1 MSTVSGSTINRSQ
14 SRMLDPQN
22 NPLLD
27 RYLNKNYINDL
38 MNNVFQHY
46 LFLSET
52 DSNPHIHFQL
62 GYIYHHGF
70 GSVTRNLNK
79 AFYHY
84 QLAADGNHPAAQYML
99 YKLYGSDPAK
109 SDCYVRI
116 VSEDELVDL
125 KVRTYVK
132 SAAQDNHYCKANLTL
147 WKAYRKSQLWHDTI
161 NRAVERY
168 KQILTAVSEGR
179 RTMETDQL
187 AETYNELGYLTVQ
200 LNLNNSANVYR
211 RAMDYFTRACQL
223 GNAAAYFNVGCMMY
237 HNSFGVKRDELKI
250 QEYCLK
256 AAERHHPRALYV
268 LARQK
273 LNPRVNCE
281 EDCTIAYQ
289 YLKDSSSYRYSSTLL
304 ELGYVYLMGIGGQA
318 KNFTLAR
325 QFFEEATVA
334 FDYTDSFGNIR
345 AFHVLGYMYER
356 GLGCDMDYSRAACYY
371 AYAARKNSFES
382 YCKLAKLIEK
392 GRIPSQDMTDAIQLY
407 QQAIDASYHAVGYAN
422 YRLGKLYCRQGTAYY
437 DDRLACKHFVD
448 AFRYYDEAV
457 RQSEPSAGQCYHIG
471 VMYQHGYGIKA
482 DGGKAIDYYRKAM
495 NCAGLTYNILDKW
508 YGKKSKRQYDQYL
521 TRRDQEDQLQHLP
534 DSPRHDPP
542 NRPILAA
549 FADAMEMRQSLNDLD
564 GFHLDSKGLQV
575 EQIELLPLLSLYDQC
590 ENLATDP
597 SEIPSILDEKLTT
610 EFQSLAADNLQVK
623 DIFLEGYIQLLK
635 DEIVNLDSQQ
645 RQIDNAIE
653 NLKAN
658 LTSDERD
665 TSQELA
671 RLITESANYTQ
682 VRNDKM
688 KKTSNLQHIQNY
700 PPLFTFYHS
709 CRLSLIKTLLIP
721 SLERLDISGE
731 IFFDPTVT
739 IAMQT
744 ISSQLLLTDENSPS
758 LTKKLS
764 STPPS
769 LPPSSSARNR
779 LSQPLRPGRLRI
791 TRLGLQRV
799 EKIAD
804 KTARM
809 LTLSYENQ
817 LLCVTTC
824 GAKLLGQCTI
834 EFIEHNLPYLYD
846 QSQPLPSSAIE
857 FDEWIIHTF
866 IQGITMTNNEA
877 EKSVPVSNRR
887 VPCVVMGTEWTVNGF
902 FKKPSLMTIDG
913 DYFATSTSD
922 PTKYGYRYVDK
933 KEMQQIRLE
942 APAETLQEEGDELS
956 ITTTTSTS
964 APSKMKAS
972 PSSEDHDLS
981 IILHPSSSSNQ
992 LIVTPTTVQEMST
1005 SRILARENDLL
1016 NQQVI
1021 ELVNEVQK
1029 LKKSS
1034 NNTQD
1039 DADPINEVQNLN
1051 HHQDNIIQPLVAE
1064 VKQLRSD
1071 VNLLK
1076 KLLISKVSSDQQ
1088 QDLSNLIHDLA
1099 LTRSDTTDTL
1109 SGKMNTWTPI
1119 YDFISRL

>member
-1 MSTVSGSTINRSQ
+1 MDTMSTVSSATISRSQ
-14 SRMLDPQN
+14 SGILDSQS

-52 DSNPHIHFQL
+52 DSNSHIHFQL

-70 GSVTRNLNK
+70 GSVPKNLNK

-84 QLAADGNHPAAQYML
+84 QLASDAKHPAAQYML

-147 WKAYRKSQLWHDTI
+147 WKAYRKSQLWHDII

-168 KQILTAVSEGR
+168 KQILTDVSEGR

-187 AETYNELGYLTVQ
+187 AETYNEIGYLTVQ
-200 LNLNNSANVYR
+200 LNLNNSASIYR

-223 GNAAAYFNVGCMMY
+223 GNGAAYFNVGCMMY

-273 LNPRVNCE
+273 LNPRINCE
-281 EDCTIAYQ
+281 DDCLLAYS
-289 YLKDSSSYRYSSTLL
+289 YLRDSCTYRYSSTLL
-304 ELGYVYLMGIGGQA
+304 ELGYVYLMGIGGQM
-318 KNFTLAR
+318 KNFNIAR
-325 QFFEEATVA
+325 QFFEEAAVA

-345 AFHVLGYMYER
+345 AFHVLGYMYEQ
-356 GLGCDMDYSRAACYY
+356 GLGCDIDYSRSACYY
-371 AYAARKNSFES
+371 AYAARKNSYES

-392 GRIPSQDMTDAIQLY
+392 NRIPSRDVNDAIQLY
-407 QQAIDASYHAVGYAN
+407 QLAIDASYHAVGYAN
-422 YRLGKLYCRQGTAYY
+422 YRLGKLYCREGAAYY
-437 DDRLACKHFVD
+437 DDRLACKHFVE

-457 RQSEPSAGQCYHIG
+457 RQKEPTAGQCYHIG
-471 VMYQHGYGIKA
+471 VMYQYGYGVKA
-482 DGGKAIDYYRKAM
+482 DGGKAIDFYRLAM

-508 YGKKSKRQYDQYL
+508 YGKKAKRQYDQYL
-521 TRRDQEDQLQHLP
+521 TRQDHANQEENGQD
-534 DSPRHDPP
+534 DRHNSNYNSDRP
-542 NRPILAA
+542 NRPILSAFTDAA
-549 FADAMEMRQSLNDLD
+549 EMRQSLNDLD
-564 GFHLDSKGLQV
+564 GFRLDSKGLQV

-590 ENLATDP
+590 ENLSTDP

-635 DEIVNLDSQQ
+635 EEIVNLDNQQ
-645 RQIDNAIE
+645 RNIDTAIE
-653 NLKAN
+653 NLKTN

-671 RLITESANYTQ
+671 RLIQESEDYTKI
-682 VRNDKM
+682 RNDKM
-688 KKTSNLQHIQNY
+688 KKISNLQHVQNY
-700 PPLFTFYHS
+700 PPLCTFYHS
-709 CRLSLIKTLLIP
+709 CRLSLIKALLIP
-721 SLERLDISGE
+721 SLERLDTSGE
-731 IFFDPTVT
+731 IFFDPTVN
-739 IAMQT
+739 MELKT
-744 ISSQLLLTDENSPS
+744 ISSQLLLSDNNSPS
-758 LTKKLS
+758 LAKKLTAS
-764 STPPS
+764 PT
-769 LPPSSSARNR
+769 PSSSSAAAASSSSTHRHR
-779 LSQPLRPGRLRI
+779 LSHPSRQERLKI
-791 TRLGLQRV
+791 TRIGLQRV

-804 KTARM
+804 KIARM

-817 LLCVTTC
+817 LLCVTSC
-824 GAKLLGQCTI
+824 GAKLLGQCAL
-834 EFIEHNLPYLYD
+834 EFVQCYLPHQYD
-846 QSQPLPSSAIE
+846 QSEPLPASVVE

-866 IQGITMTNNEA
+866 IQGITANNHET
-877 EKSVPVSNRR
+877 EQTLPVSNRR
-887 VPCVVMGTEWTVNGF
+887 VPCVVMGTEWTVYGV
-902 FKKPSLMTIDG
+902 FKKPSLMTSDG

-922 PTKYGYRYVDK
+922 PAKYGYRYVNR
-933 KEMQQIRLE
+933 KELEQIKLQTQE
-942 APAETLQEEGDELS
+942 IEVTITTPASTTLSSSSSTSVDLSLAVQEQS
-956 ITTTTSTS
+956 TTTTS
-964 APSKMKAS
+964 
-972 PSSEDHDLS
+972 
-981 IILHPSSSSNQ
+981 SNQ
-992 LIVTPTTVQEMST
+992 LLATPTTVQEMST

-1016 NQQVI
+1016 NQQVC
-1021 ELVNEVQK
+1021 ELMNEVQK
-1029 LKKSS
+1029 LKKSAY
-1034 NNTQD
+1034 NAQD
-1039 DADPINEVQNLN
+1039 DVDASNESQQLTSNDKIL
-1051 HHQDNIIQPLVAE
+1051 QPLLQE

-1076 KLLISKVSSDQQ
+1076 KILISKASSDEQ
-1088 QDLSNLIHDLA
+1088 QDLANLVRELA
-1099 LTRSDTTDTL
+1099 LTRSDTAETL
-1109 SGKMNTWTPI
+1109 SGM
-1119 YDFISRL
+1119 FLFCLL